1 MPAHRLDHR
10 SEVKE
15 GESLDALL
23 SSGTTF
29 VAFREPGQAAR
40 VFIQHEAAL
49 HLPRQEERSFI
60 IASFESEKEG
70 VHCIQPDV
78 EFELGAPTDA
88 LASNPRRAAGN
99 PAAGLDRPGY
109 QAAVAQA
116 VGFIRQGVLQKVVL
130 ARTLRLNIAGLS
142 IGDLFLQ
149 ACVAHPSAL
158 VTLAS
163 THEHG
168 TWLGASPERLLVLD
182 GERIEVDALAGS
194 MPADSAPADPTRW
207 GEKERTEQELVTQEV
222 LESLRRVGGQSVRA
236 HGLAV
241 KHAGSIAHLHT
252 RITGSM
258 HAPNALT
265 LACSLHPTPAVGGRP
280 KEAAMDLIAA
290 LEPRPRSLYAGY
302 WGLVE
307 PGSARLFV
315 NIRCMEIVGSAGM
328 LHVGAG
334 ITADSDPERECD
346 EVELKARTW
355 LDLIDAQRAD
365 G

>member
-10 SEVKE
+10 SAVKE

-23 SSGTTF
+23 SCDIAF
-29 VAFREPGQAAR
+29 VAFREPGCPAR
-40 VFIQHEAAL
+40 VFVQHEAAL
-49 HLPRQEERSFI
+49 QAPKPGERAFI
-60 IASFESEKEG
+60 IAPFESGEELIG
-70 VHCIQPDV
+70 CIRPDA
-78 EFELGAPTDA
+78 EFELGKPTDT
-88 LASNPRRAAGN
+88 LARGPGRASGDSNP
-99 PAAGLDRPGY
+99 GLDRPGY
-109 QAAVAQA
+109 EAAVAEA
-116 VGFIRQGVLQKVVL
+116 VGGIRQGALQKVVL
-130 ARTLRLNIAGLS
+130 ARTMRVDLDGLS

-149 ACVAHPSAL
+149 ACEAHPNAM

-163 THEHG
+163 TQAHG

-194 MPADSAPADPTRW
+194 MPADSAPADPARW

-222 LESLRRVGGQSVRA
+222 LESLRRAGGQSVRA

-258 HAPNALT
+258 HAPDALA
-265 LACSLHPTPAVGGRP
+265 LARSLHPTPAVGGRP
-280 KEAAMDLIAA
+280 KRAAMELIAA

-302 WGLVE
+302 WGLIE

-315 NIRCMEIVGSAGM
+315 NIRCMEIVGSAGL

>member
-1 MPAHRLDHR
+1 M
-10 SEVKE
+10 KE

-23 SSGTTF
+23 SCDVAF
-29 VAFREPGQAAR
+29 VAFREPGRPAR
-40 VFIQHEAAL
+40 VFVQHEAAL
-49 HLPRQEERSFI
+49 QAPKPEERSFI
-60 IASFESEKEG
+60 IAPFESEKEG
-70 VHCIQPDV
+70 VRCIQPDV

-88 LASNPRRAAGN
+88 LTSNPRRAASDL
-99 PAAGLDRPGY
+99 AAGLNRAGY

-116 VGFIRQGVLQKVVL
+116 VGCIRRGVLQKVVL
-130 ARTLRLNIAGLS
+130 ARSLRVDLDGLS

-149 ACVAHPSAL
+149 ACAAHPSAL
-158 VTLAS
+158 ITLAS
-163 THEHG
+163 TQEHG

-182 GERIEVDALAGS
+182 GEGIEVDALAGS
-194 MPADSAPADPTRW
+194 MPADSAPADPALW

-222 LESLRRVGGQSVRA
+222 LESLRRVGSQTVRA
-236 HGLAV
+236 HGLSV
-241 KHAGSIAHLHT
+241 KHAGSITHLHT

-258 HAPNALT
+258 QAPNALA
-265 LACSLHPTPAVGGRP
+265 LARSLHPTPAVGGRP
-280 KEAAMDLIAA
+280 KSAAMELIAT

-315 NIRCMEIVGSAGM
+315 NIRCMEIVGSAGL